1 MNLIGIVKEGFW
13 KNNAVFKQVLGMCP
27 TLAVTTSAINGIAMG
42 LASTAVLVCSNIAI
56 SLIRNF
62 IPSKVRIP
70 SFIVIIASF
79 VTVID
84 LVMNAYLHEIHKVLG
99 LFIPL
104 IVVNCM
110 ILGRAESFAS
120 KNSPLKAVADGVGI
134 GFGFTFALFLLG
146 SIREIFGNGTI
157 LNISITPEQFQ
168 PAIAM
173 ILPPGAFIALGF
185 ILFFINYF
193 EDKKGEKRG

>member
-1 MNLIGIVKEGFW
+1 MSLMRIVKEGFW

-27 TLAVTTSAINGIAMG
+27 ALAVTTSAINGIAMG
-42 LASTAVLVCSNIAI
+42 LASTAVLICSNFVI
-56 SLIRNF
+56 SIIRNF

-84 LVMNAYLHEIHKVLG
+84 LVMNAYVHEIHKVLG

-120 KNSPLKAVADGVGI
+120 KNFSVRSVADGVGV

-146 SIREIFGNGTI
+146 SVREIFGNGTI
-157 LNISITPEQFQ
+157 LNIPVTPELFK
-168 PAIAM
+168 PAIVM

-193 EDKKGEKRG
+193 EDKKGKSGE